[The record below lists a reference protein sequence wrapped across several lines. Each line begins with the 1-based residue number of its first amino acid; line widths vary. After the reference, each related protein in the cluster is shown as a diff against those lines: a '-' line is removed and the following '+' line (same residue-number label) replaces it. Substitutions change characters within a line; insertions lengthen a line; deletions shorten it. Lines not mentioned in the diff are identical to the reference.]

1 MWKTI
6 KTYKIYILGVLL
18 VFIVVFLNLLD
29 QSENPVIVTENIQQ
43 PTVVDTN
50 SLLVVHIT
58 GEVNQPGVYTLSEN
72 ARLYEVVLMAGGLT
86 AYANEQGINLSK
98 QIEDEAFI
106 YIPRIGEEVVDKPVT
121 VDDELDVLININ
133 QASKTL
139 LMTLPGI
146 GETTADAIIL
156 YIEENGYFDVI
167 EDIMN
172 VSGIGEA
179 TFEAIKD
186 LITI

>member
-1 MWKTI
+1 
-6 KTYKIYILGVLL
+6 
-18 VFIVVFLNLLD
+18 
-29 QSENPVIVTENIQQ
+29 
-43 PTVVDTN
+43 
-50 SLLVVHIT
+50 
-58 GEVNQPGVYTLSEN
+58 
-72 ARLYEVVLMAGGLT
+72 
-86 AYANEQGINLSK
+86 
-98 QIEDEAFI
+98 
-106 YIPRIGEEVVDKPVT
+106 